1 MNNEDT
7 IVSIATPMGTGA
19 ISVIRCSGSN
29 VTEIMQYFLK
39 EELAPRRA
47 YYVDFKNKEIIL
59 DDVIAIFYKAPQ
71 SYTGE
76 DMLEIMCHGGP
87 VVYQLIIDEILMLKS
102 CRLAKAGEF
111 SERAFL
117 NNKISLFEAES
128 ICALINAKTKAAAL
142 AARESLSGKMTN
154 DLFKIDQILL
164 KIRIQVE
171 ALLDFSDEDIETEDI
186 KLISKKIDNCKKE
199 IKNII
204 EKLENNRLLFETSK
218 MTVIGKPNTGKSSL
232 INFLTDDDV
241 SIVNQEAG
249 TTRDVVS
256 KLFSLNGMPI
266 TIYDTA
272 GIRKTDDLIEK
283 EGVDRALKQAAL
295 SNIVL
300 YLYDACNGF
309 DQNDKDI
316 IENIRE
322 VNTNILLIANKVDLI
337 EKNENKR
344 STNANEEK
352 LMISVKE
359 KININELKDRIQSLL
374 KFSVKNSSP
383 GIYNIK
389 NLQHLNK
396 ALEEISTVKVSLS
409 ELELIAEKL
418 KIAQRNIAMLLDN
431 EDDDRVLSGIFSNFC
446 IGK

>member
-1 MNNEDT
+1 
-7 IVSIATPMGTGA
+7 
-19 ISVIRCSGSN
+19 
-29 VTEIMQYFLK
+29 
-39 EELAPRRA
+39 
-47 YYVDFKNKEIIL
+47 
-59 DDVIAIFYKAPQ
+59 
-71 SYTGE
+71 
-76 DMLEIMCHGGP
+76 
-87 VVYQLIIDEILMLKS
+87 MLKS

-117 NNKISLFEAES
+117 NNKMSLSQAES
-128 ICALINAKTKAAAL
+128 ICALINSKTKAAAL

-316 IENIRE
+316 IENIRK

-383 GIYNIK
+383 GVYNIK
-389 NLQHLNK
+389 NLKHLNK
-396 ALEEISTVKVSLS
+396 AFEEINTVEVSLG

-418 KIAQRNIAMLLDN
+418 KLAQRNVAMVLDN

>member
-218 MTVIGKPNTGKSSL
+218 MSNWQTKYWQVI
-232 INFLTDDDV
+232 
-241 SIVNQEAG
+241 
-249 TTRDVVS
+249 
-256 KLFSLNGMPI
+256 
-266 TIYDTA
+266 
-272 GIRKTDDLIEK
+272 
-283 EGVDRALKQAAL
+283 
-295 SNIVL
+295 
-300 YLYDACNGF
+300 
-309 DQNDKDI
+309 
-316 IENIRE
+316 
-322 VNTNILLIANKVDLI
+322 
-337 EKNENKR
+337 
-344 STNANEEK
+344 
-352 LMISVKE
+352 
-359 KININELKDRIQSLL
+359 
-374 KFSVKNSSP
+374 
-383 GIYNIK
+383 
-389 NLQHLNK
+389 LNK
-396 ALEEISTVKVSLS
+396 FLN
-409 ELELIAEKL
+409 
-418 KIAQRNIAMLLDN
+418 R
-431 EDDDRVLSGIFSNFC
+431 
-446 IGK
+446 

>member
-29 VTEIMQYFLK
+29 VTEIIQYFLK
-39 EELAPRRA
+39 EELTPRRA

-128 ICALINAKTKAAAL
+128 ICALINAKTKSAAL
-142 AARESLSGKMTN
+142 AARESLSGKITN
-154 DLFKIDQILL
+154 DLFKIDEFLL

-283 EGVDRALKQAAL
+283 EGVDRALKQAAS

-300 YLYDACNGF
+300 YLYDACDGI

-316 IENIRE
+316 IENIKE
-322 VNTNILLIANKVDLI
+322 VNTNILLIANKVDLL
-337 EKNENKR
+337 EKNENK
-344 STNANEEK
+344 SSINSNEEK
-352 LMISVKE
+352 LMISIKE
-359 KININELKDRIQSLL
+359 KININELKDRIQHLL

-383 GIYNIK
+383 GIYNIQ
-389 NLQHLNK
+389 NLKYLNK
-396 ALEEISTVKVSLS
+396 ALDEISTVKVSLS

-418 KIAQRNIAMLLDN
+418 KIAQRSIAMLLDN
-431 EDDDRVLSGIFSNFC
+431 EDDDRILSGIFSNFC

>member
-29 VTEIMQYFLK
+29 VAEIIQYFFKK
-39 EELAPRRA
+39 ELTPRRA
-47 YYVDFKNKEIIL
+47 YYMDFKNKGVTL
-59 DDVIAIFYKAPQ
+59 DDVITIFYEAPK

-76 DMLEIMCHGGP
+76 DMIEIMCHGGP
-87 VVYQLIIDEILMLKS
+87 VMYQLIIDEILKLKS

-117 NNKISLFEAES
+117 NNKMSLLEAES

-154 DLFKIDQILL
+154 DLFKIDEFLL

-186 KLISKKIDNCKKE
+186 KLISKNVVNCKKE

-204 EKLENNRLLFETSK
+204 KKLENNRLLFETSK
-218 MTVIGKPNTGKSSL
+218 MAVIGKPNTGKSSL

-272 GIRKTDDLIEK
+272 GIRKTADLIEQ
-283 EGVDRALKQAAL
+283 EGVDRALKQAAS

-300 YLYDACNGF
+300 YLYDACNGI
-309 DQNDKDI
+309 DQDDLNI
-316 IENIRE
+316 IENIKE
-322 VNTNILLIANKVDLI
+322 VNINILLIANKVDLI
-337 EKNENKR
+337 KAKEEDR
-344 STNANEEK
+344 SAETNLKK
-352 LMISVKE
+352 LMISIKE
-359 KININELKDRIQSLL
+359 KTNTHELKDRIQKLL
-374 KFSVKNSSP
+374 KYSVKNSSP

-389 NLQHLNK
+389 NLQNLNK
-396 ALEEISTVKVSLS
+396 AFEEMNTVEVSLDK
-409 ELELIAEKL
+409 LELTAEKL
-418 KIAQRNIAMLLDN
+418 KIAQRNLAIVLDN
-431 EDDDRVLSGIFSNFC
+431 EDDERVLSGIFSNFC

>member
-1 MNNEDT
+1 
-7 IVSIATPMGTGA
+7 MGTGA

-39 EELAPRRA
+39 QELTPRHA
-47 YYVDFKNKEIIL
+47 YYVDFKNKEVIL

-154 DLFKIDQILL
+154 DLFKIDEFLL

-186 KLISKKIDNCKKE
+186 KSISKKIDNCKKE

-241 SIVNQEAG
+241 SIVNHEAG

-272 GIRKTDDLIEK
+272 GIRKTEDLIEK
-283 EGVDRALKQAAL
+283 EGVDRALRQAAS

-300 YLYDACNGF
+300 YLYDAANGI

-337 EKNENKR
+337 GKNENK
-344 STNANEEK
+344 SSINTNEEK
-352 LMISVKE
+352 LMISIKE
-359 KININELKDRIQSLL
+359 KININELKDRIQNLL

-389 NLQHLNK
+389 NLQYLNK

>member
-300 YLYDACNGF
+300 YLYDACNGI

-344 STNANEEK
+344 STNSNEEK

-374 KFSVKNSSP
+374 KFSIKNSSP

>member
-47 YYVDFKNKEIIL
+47 YYVDFKNREIIL

-154 DLFKIDQILL
+154 DLFKIDQFLL

-316 IENIRE
+316 IENIRK

>member
-39 EELAPRRA
+39 EKLTPRRA

-87 VVYQLIIDEILMLKS
+87 VVYQLIIDEILMLNS

-117 NNKISLFEAES
+117 NNKISLYEAES

-154 DLFKIDQILL
+154 DLFKIDEFLL

-186 KLISKKIDNCKKE
+186 KLISKKIDNCEKE

-218 MTVIGKPNTGKSSL
+218 MTVVGKPNTGKSSL
-232 INFLTDDDV
+232 INFLTDDEV

-272 GIRKTDDLIEK
+272 GIRKTNDLIEK
-283 EGVDRALKQAAL
+283 EGVDRALKQAAS

-300 YLYDACNGF
+300 YLYDACNGI

-322 VNTNILLIANKVDLI
+322 VNTNILLIANKIDLI
-337 EKNENKR
+337 EKNENKS

-352 LMISVKE
+352 LMISIKE
-359 KININELKDRIQSLL
+359 KINIDELKDRIQNLL
-374 KFSVKNSSP
+374 KLSVKNSSP

-389 NLQHLNK
+389 NLQYLNK
-396 ALEEISTVKVSLS
+396 AFEEISTIKVSLG

-418 KIAQRNIAMLLDN
+418 KIVQRNIAMLLDN
-431 EDDDRVLSGIFSNFC
+431 EDDDRILSGIFSNFC

>member
-1 MNNEDT
+1 M
-7 IVSIATPMGTGA
+7 
-19 ISVIRCSGSN
+19 
-29 VTEIMQYFLK
+29 
-39 EELAPRRA
+39 
-47 YYVDFKNKEIIL
+47 
-59 DDVIAIFYKAPQ
+59 
-71 SYTGE
+71 
-76 DMLEIMCHGGP
+76 
-87 VVYQLIIDEILMLKS
+87 
-102 CRLAKAGEF
+102 
-111 SERAFL
+111 
-117 NNKISLFEAES
+117 
-128 ICALINAKTKAAAL
+128 
-142 AARESLSGKMTN
+142 
-154 DLFKIDQILL
+154 
-164 KIRIQVE
+164 
-171 ALLDFSDEDIETEDI
+171 
-186 KLISKKIDNCKKE
+186 
-199 IKNII
+199 
-204 EKLENNRLLFETSK
+204 
-218 MTVIGKPNTGKSSL
+218 
-232 INFLTDDDV
+232 
-241 SIVNQEAG
+241 
-249 TTRDVVS
+249 
-256 KLFSLNGMPI
+256 
-266 TIYDTA
+266 
-272 GIRKTDDLIEK
+272 
-283 EGVDRALKQAAL
+283 
-295 SNIVL
+295 
-300 YLYDACNGF
+300 YLYDACNGI

-344 STNANEEK
+344 STNADEEK